1 MRLAI
6 AALMVGLALP
16 GLAAAEEIGAV
27 DTVFKWLGPNHKI
40 VVEAGLRARTEN
52 FQHQLNLHIKL

>member
-27 DTVFKWLGPNHKI
+27 DTVFKLGRITRSSSRRSMTPWSM
-40 VVEAGLRARTEN
+40 A
-52 FQHQLNLHIKL
+52 

>member
-27 DTVFKWLGPNHKI
+27 DTGS
-40 VVEAGLRARTEN
+40 AARAESQDRRRG
-52 FQHQLNLHIKL
+52 IR